1 LKPLILVKLPQI
13 NCKSSSII
21 SSSLALKTYFVHMDL
36 GNYNVEQGSFIEG
49 FTLLKNDFYFKIM
62 N

>member
-1 LKPLILVKLPQI
+1 
-13 NCKSSSII
+13 
-21 SSSLALKTYFVHMDL
+21 MDL